1 MMDSPKNVSKSI
13 RLSQELYDYISSYRG
28 NGFNEKFKNII
39 EDARDTEPQRRARL
53 ESLDDEIK
61 AKKKIVEKAQQVLR
75 DLGGELRW
83 Y

>member
-1 MMDSPKNVSKSI
+1 MAGQKSISKSI
-13 RLSQELYDYISSYRG
+13 RLSPELYDYISSYRG
-28 NGFNEKFKNII
+28 EGFNDKFKNII

-61 AKKKIVEKAQQVLR
+61 AKKKIVENAQQVLR